1 MMPSAYKALLKDLQ
15 RLHKRLVT
23 AYAQQGKT
31 DARLRARLQARHQA
45 AETGGTFDAFVDLC
59 GHRSAVQFILRT
71 VYVRVLEDLN
81 ALDPAR
87 LRGQWGLAAFREV
100 APALGLRAYFRW
112 TFADMAHDF
121 PALFTPGPDEFD
133 LPPEADC
140 QAVWDLWHE
149 EDGSGNLKYDWQG
162 DAAAGAFASRFLG
175 DLYQDLDADIRKR
188 FALLQTPEFVERYI
202 LDKTLTPAL
211 AEFDPDRLRQEG
223 DAFRLLD
230 PTCGSGHFLIGTY
243 HRLADWWQARGCDAW
258 TASERALE
266 SVWGCDINPHAVDIA
281 GFRLLL
287 EVMARTGE
295 RDLDRLG
302 HLKLN
307 LRVLDSLIPWERGR
321 FAERQGTLLVQDDK
335 LSHYGSAVE
344 RNENAVFLGRAFHA
358 VVGNPPYI
366 TPKDVKKRDNYRDF
380 WPDSAAGKYAMSAP
394 FVERLFVLGT
404 RGAFMGQITSNSF
417 MKREF
422 GKKLVTTVL
431 PKWDL
436 TGVVDTS
443 GAYIPGHG
451 TPTVI
456 LLGRSRSPKGPEVWA
471 ILGKRGEPKRP
482 DVAEDGLVWSAIAT
496 ASQAHDD
503 SNAFVSVASMERTIL
518 SLHPW
523 SLGGGCAPELMDFLG
538 GGAANALSTCI
549 RSCGNLTVLMQDDVY
564 QGADPS
570 VLRAPKSA
578 CPTIE
583 LLEGL
588 NVRDWSIDGAS
599 HILYPYEWGTTRTI
613 LLERASAASKH
624 FWRYRALL
632 WNRRSRASKFAPL
645 YTIPGAQYFEYPFY
659 VASTVTGLAISL
671 AEVATHSHFVL
682 RHGSFVPKQTA
693 PVIKLPAD
701 ATLDDHLDLLGLLN
715 SSTLEFWGKQTFMDK
730 GGGGIGGGLASEDWE
745 HFYQRDST
753 KLQRAPITT
762 RDRHARIALARALDA
777 TATERAACLP
787 AAVLATAFTP
797 ASLRERLDTGRARY
811 RELTEVMVALQEE
824 LDWLTYG
831 SYGLLDPPMPTVGP
845 DEIEALAPGHRP
857 CEILAARA
865 DEDADD
871 DEKSAW
877 WSRHGHDKVTEIP
890 ERYSETQRAR
900 IQQRMDAIDADA
912 RLQLLETFAFKRR
925 WQTPDLAVE
934 TKKAAESWLLDRL
947 EDLFAPAQDANPAG
961 PLHEPKAYRLEEITN
976 AWARDPRV
984 KAVARVYAGDEPD
997 LWLLAENLLTAQSLP
1012 DAPFKLYTAAGLEKL
1027 QKWREVWAL
1036 QDRED
1041 AGETGLSLE
1050 VPPEFKKEDFA
1061 KKAWF
1066 DQRGKLNVPRERFI
1080 QFAEL
1085 RPVRFG
1091 WNGWRDTQRALAQV
1105 DAYTVVETDPLEP
1118 LPRPSAEDP
1127 RRCGPSQGLWAGLDD
1142 VRRWGEASAHAELRS
1157 LAEDVCGQKQCP
1169 CHVADAWQDW
1179 ARKGK
1184 PSIERKTEAAD
1195 QGVNLK
1201 EQGWVLD
1208 LFKRNMPPVKPQ
1220 NDMFSAPPQVEEFVI
1235 SLPVERITQ
1244 EWPRNQPRLLKVL
1257 DALVADGE
1265 LKLDGR
1271 GAARKYVRTERRTNE
1286 SKADRDP

>member
-1 MMPSAYKALLKDLQ
+1 MTPEAYKPLLKDLQ
-15 RLHKRLVT
+15 RLHKRLVA
-23 AYAQQGKT
+23 AYALQGKT
-31 DARLRARLQARHQA
+31 DSRLRARLEARHSA

-71 VYVRVLEDLN
+71 VYVRVLEDLG
-81 ALDPAR
+81 ALEPAR

-112 TFADMAHDF
+112 TFADLAHDF

-149 EDGSGNLKYDWQG
+149 EDGSGNLKYDWQQ
-162 DAAAGAFASRFLG
+162 DAEAGAFASRFLG

-243 HRLADWWQARGCDAW
+243 HRLIDYWQARGCDAW

-307 LRVLDSLIPWERGR
+307 LRALDSLIPWERGR
-321 FAERQGTLLVQDDK
+321 FAERQGTLLAHDDK
-335 LSHYGSAVE
+335 LSGYGSAEE
-344 RNENAVFLGRAFHA
+344 RRENAAFLGRAFHV

-366 TPKDVKKRDNYRDF
+366 TPKDAKKRDDYRAF
-380 WPDSAAGKYAMSAP
+380 WPDSAAGKYALSAP

-404 RGAFMGQITSNSF
+404 RGAFMGQITAISF
-417 MKREF
+417 TKREF
-422 GKKLVTTVL
+422 GKQLVTRVL
-431 PKWDL
+431 PKWQL
-436 TGVVDTS
+436 SHVVDAS

-456 LLGRSRSPKGPEVWA
+456 LFGQCHPPTTSEVWS
-471 ILGKRGEPKRP
+471 ILGKRGEPRTP
-482 DVAEDGLVWSAIAT
+482 EPAESGLVWRAIVA
-496 ASQAHDD
+496 ASDHPDD
-503 SNAFVSVASMERTIL
+503 SGPFVSIAAIQRKIYMQ
-518 SLHPW
+518 HPW
-523 SLGGGCAPELMDFLG
+523 SLGGGQSSAIKSGLEAVGSITLEEATLVTGFGGFTGIDDAFVLGPHVHRARAPLEFVRHMVTGDVVRDF
-538 GGAANALSTCI
+538 AIDACDVALVPYLPDNSPLL
-549 RSCGNLTVLMQDDVY
+549 NPNPLED
-564 QGADPS
+564 QGRILWKVRQS
-570 VLRAPKSA
+570 VLAVKSFGGKTRGQLGDKWWLWYRWQ
-578 CPTIE
+578 PE
-583 LLEGL
+583 RL
-588 NVRDWSIDGAS
+588 NPPSIA
-599 HILYPYEWGTTRTI
+599 
-613 LLERASAASKH
+613 
-624 FWRYRALL
+624 
-632 WNRRSRASKFAPL
+632 FA
-645 YTIPGAQYFEYPFY
+645 F
-659 VASTVTGLAISL
+659 VST
-671 AEVATHSHFVL
+671 HNHFVL
-682 RHGSFVPKQTA
+682 DRGGNAFKQSA
-693 PVIKLPAD
+693 PIIKLAPNQG
-701 ATLDDHLDLLGLLN
+701 LDDHFDLLGSLN
-715 SSTLEFWGKQTFMDK
+715 SSSMCFWMKQTVHCMGNSTDSAGARTTGESCFD
-730 GGGGIGGGLASEDWE
+730 S
-745 HFYQRDST
+745 YQFDST
-753 KLQRAPITT
+753 KLQKAPITT
-762 RDRHARIALARALDA
+762 RDRDARIALARALDA

-787 AAVLATAFTP
+787 AAVLATEVPTT
-797 ASLRERLDTGRARY
+797 SLRELLAAARTRY

-831 SYGLLDPPMPTVGP
+831 SYGLCDPPLATVGP
-845 DEIEALAPGHRP
+845 DKVEPLAPGHRP
-857 CEILAARA
+857 FEILAARA
-865 DEDADD
+865 DEEADD

-890 ERYSETQRAR
+890 ESYSDTQRAR
-900 IQQRMDAIDADA
+900 IQQRMDAIEADP

-947 EDLFAPAQDANPAG
+947 EDLFAPAQDATPAG

-976 AWARDPRV
+976 AWSRDPRV

-997 LWLLAENLLTAQSLP
+997 LWLLAESLLTAQSLP
-1012 DAPFKLYTAAGLEKL
+1012 DAPHKLYTSSGLEKL

-1041 AGETGLSLE
+1041 AGETGLTIE

-1061 KKAWF
+1061 KKSWF
-1066 DQRGKLNVPRERFI
+1066 DVRGKLNVPRERFI

-1085 RPVRFG
+1085 RPARFG

-1118 LPRPSAEDP
+1118 LPRPTAEDP
-1127 RRCGPSQGLWAGLDD
+1127 RRCGPTQGLWATLDD
-1142 VRRWGEASAHAELRS
+1142 VRRWGDAGAHGELRS
-1157 LAEDVCGQKQCP
+1157 LAETVCGQKQCP
-1169 CHVADAWQDW
+1169 CHVVDSWQEW
-1179 ARKGK
+1179 VRKGK
-1184 PSIERKTEAAD
+1184 PTIERKAEAVD
-1195 QGVNLK
+1195 DGVKLE
-1201 EQGWVLD
+1201 EQVWVID
-1208 LFKRNMPPVKPQ
+1208 LFKRAAARQ
-1220 NDMFSAPPQVEEFVI
+1220 AGLFGTSTA
-1235 SLPVERITQ
+1235 LPVARIAE
-1244 EWPRNQPRLLKVL
+1244 EWTGNHPRLLLVL

-1265 LKLDGR
+1265 LKLEGR
-1271 GAARKYVRTERRTNE
+1271 GTTRKYVRTETPL
-1286 SKADRDP
+1286 K